1 MSEIENIETTNTQAH
16 FGFDFSKIFIRDN
29 QFDDAETLVNKSG
42 GAKDFKQG
50 LVLGMITLDVSGD
63 KGKLVPSLSTATDGS
78 EFAYGVLKSDVVQ
91 LADDGE
97 IKVSVAVAGHVAED
111 KLIFDNGTDTIDTFV
126 PVNLGKK
133 IKGHLYSNTMGIKV
147 IEVEE
152 LSKLDN
158 Q

>member
-1 MSEIENIETTNTQAH
+1 MSEITNIETTNTQAH

-29 QFDDAETLVNKSG
+29 QFDGEEVLVNKSG
-42 GAKDFKQG
+42 SVKTFEPG
-50 LVLGMITLDVSGD
+50 LVVGMITLDASGD
-63 KGKLVPSLSTATDGS
+63 KGKLVPSLSDATDGS
-78 EFAYGVLKSDVVQ
+78 EFAYGVLKTNVID
-91 LADDGE
+91 LANDGE
-97 IKVSVAVAGHVAED
+97 ISVSVAVAGHIAKD

-147 IEVEE
+147 VEVEE